1 MRTVRITRPD
11 DLDGFR
17 RAARGLIAA
26 GVAPET
32 VSWQQEDDA
41 LPFGDLV
48 PDDAAAPALSV
59 PKRFHAL
66 AEPVICH
73 RDPERFALLY
83 TALWRLGRG
92 EPRLLQDPT
101 HPLVRRLERMA
112 GAVDRDEHRMTAFL
126 RFRRIETD
134 GTERFVAWFEP
145 EHHILRRA
153 APFFIGRFAAMRWS
167 ILTPDGSLHWDAGT
181 LDIGPG
187 MRREDAPDEDSLEEA
202 WRRYYA
208 ATFNPARANPVMM
221 RSEMP
226 KRYWRNLPEA
236 ALIPA
241 LLDGAPARTRAMIA
255 ATAEAP
261 RKAIPAPDLHGPGPA
276 GTLAG
281 LASEIAA
288 CRRCP
293 LHGPATQPVLGE
305 GPPDAP
311 VVFLG
316 EQPGD
321 QEDLAGRVFVGPA
334 GQVFDQALAEAGI
347 DRSRIYVTNAVKHF
361 KYEVRGKRRIH
372 QRPDSGEVEACRW
385 WVERELALLQPR
397 LGGGAGGDRGPDA
410 VRPCRVRCRRCAAG
424 RCASTTT
431 CRGWSRSTRP
441 ICCACP
447 TRPPA
452 RRSTGVSWRSCAK
465 RRCWCRRSAAA
476 DRRDSTKTSPA
487 SRSDSAPDCRSP
499 QPWRFLWLHPSRGAA
514 DPGPARTKRVHK
526 CSQA

>member
-1 MRTVRITRPD
+1 MRTVRIARPD

-26 GVAPET
+26 GAEPET
-32 VSWQQEDDA
+32 VSWQEEGESA
-41 LPFGDLV
+41 LPFGDPL
-48 PDDAAAPALSV
+48 PGGAAAPPLSV

-92 EPRLLQDPT
+92 ERSLLQDAT
-101 HPLVRRLERMA
+101 NPLVRRLERMA

-134 GTERFVAWFEP
+134 GAERFVAWFEP

-167 ILTPDGSLHWDAGT
+167 ILTPDGSLHWDGGA
-181 LDIGPG
+181 LEISPG
-187 MRREDAPDEDSLEEA
+187 MRREDAPDEDALEA
-202 WRRYYA
+202 TWGRYYA
-208 ATFNPARANPVMM
+208 ATFNPARANPAMM
-221 RSEMP
+221 QSEMP

-236 ALIPA
+236 ALIPE
-241 LLDGAPARTRAMIA
+241 LLDGAAARTRAMIA

-261 RKAIPAPDLHGPGPA
+261 RKAIPAPELHGPGPA

-281 LASEIAA
+281 VASEIAA

-293 LHGPATQPVLGE
+293 LHGPATQPVPGE
-305 GPPDAP
+305 GPADAP
-311 VVFLG
+311 VVFVG

-334 GQVFDQALAEAGI
+334 GQLFNRALAEAGI
-347 DRSRIYVTNAVKHF
+347 DRARIYVTNAVKHF

-372 QRPDSGEVEACRW
+372 QKPNSGEVEACRW
-385 WVERELALLQPR
+385 WVERELGLIRPR
-397 LGGGAGGDRGPDA
+397 LAVALGATAARALSGHAGPLSGLRGRPLRFRDDLPGLVTIHPSYLLRLPDEA
-410 VRPCRVRCRRCAAG
+410 AREAEHRRFVAEL
-424 RCASTTT
+424 RQ
-431 CRGWSRSTRP
+431 
-441 ICCACP
+441 
-447 TRPPA
+447 
-452 RRSTGVSWRSCAK
+452 
-465 RRCWCRRSAAA
+465 AAA
-476 DRRDSTKTSPA
+476 LVPEIR
-487 SRSDSAPDCRSP
+487 C
-499 QPWRFLWLHPSRGAA
+499 G
-514 DPGPARTKRVHK
+514 
-526 CSQA
+526 